1 MIAETTIPIKTSPF
15 VARRQAVDVHM
26 SSYHVRA
33 AMWFAILLVVVKP
46 STTSVPSP
54 APLAAPIDDRLA
66 TKTDVAEL
74 FGKIAA
80 LEAMMRSAGALPLAE
95 KADDAKAPLLA
106 TSLKGDTD
114 KVEAIPAPSRHCIVV
129 ACDHKYMPCAMKLFR
144 DLRQTFEYPV
154 EIILLVPM
162 STVFNEKWNI
172 SLANVA
178 VSVHHMDQWTRHRY
192 KGSSDAYQRLH
203 IFTSPTFR
211 QYETVMYIDADS
223 HVQHDITPL
232 FNAIPPN
239 ATIVMRDNGVG
250 INKRTLF
257 DNEFSGRH
265 PVGVANTLSPGCS
278 CLFVVDMRRLPT
290 PAVMDKELRQTLHDY
305 HDTFKFADQSL
316 LNVFFRDDYAVVWP
330 CVHDVRVV
338 PSDAQVRKGWA
349 YAICGGES
357 AELIVVHDYRKR
369 CMDR

>member
-80 LEAMMRSAGALPLAE
+80 LEAMVRSAGALPLAE

-114 KVEAIPAPSRHCIVV
+114 KAEAIPAPSRHCVVV
-129 ACDHKYMPCAMKLFR
+129 ASDHKYMPCAMKLFR

-172 SLANVA
+172 SLADVA
-178 VSVHHMDQWTRHRY
+178 VSVHHMDQWTHHRY

-232 FNAIPPN
+232 FNATPPKRHDCN
-239 ATIVMRDNGVG
+239 A
-250 INKRTLF
+250 
-257 DNEFSGRH
+257 
-265 PVGVANTLSPGCS
+265 
-278 CLFVVDMRRLPT
+278 
-290 PAVMDKELRQTLHDY
+290 
-305 HDTFKFADQSL
+305 
-316 LNVFFRDDYAVVWP
+316 
-330 CVHDVRVV
+330 
-338 PSDAQVRKGWA
+338 
-349 YAICGGES
+349 
-357 AELIVVHDYRKR
+357 
-369 CMDR
+369 